1 MSDIDRPKHYAEGRT
16 IEPWDAIIDW
26 QVSYCIGSAIK
37 YLSRAGRKGDAVT
50 DLKKAI
56 AFIEREIK
64 RLTSEPK

>member
-1 MSDIDRPKHYAEGRT
+1 MSDPTSPDHYKAGRT

-26 QVSYCIGSAIK
+26 QVSYCVGSAIK
-37 YLSRAGRKGDAVT
+37 YLSRAGRKGDAIC

-64 RLTSEPK
+64 RLT